1 MVQPKV
7 AVIGSGLAGL
17 SSSIEA
23 LRNGAQVLLIE
34 KMPNCFG
41 NSAKATSGINGIATR
56 YQQAIG
62 VHDSVEKFEMDTLKY
77 GGIAELVQILSRK
90 SNESIEWLSSFG
102 IDLSILSQCGGHS
115 VKRTHREPDRN
126 GKPSPIGWDLVS
138 TLKMELDKVP
148 NFELKTS
155 TTLKDIVLNQNRVTE
170 IIVEHDARQEQVKV
184 DAVILATGGYSN
196 DHSMDSLLKEFAN
209 FQSSLPTTNG
219 PWATG
224 DGVKIGRR
232 LGVDLI
238 DLDKVQVHPTGFL
251 DPSEPSSLQKFLG
264 PEALRAHGGILVNKE
279 GDRFCNELGPRDY
292 VTEKI
297 FQHGSELGGFKTAFL
312 ILNHRMAME
321 FSLPTLAFYRKKN
334 LVHVFQTVEEVSNFI
349 GCSVDNLKSTLR
361 ETGTVGLFGKTII
374 PNVFDSNDEF
384 YCTLY

>member
-1 MVQPKV
+1 MVQPKI

-23 LRNGAQVLLIE
+23 LRNGAKVLLIE

-41 NSAKATSGINGIATR
+41 NSAKATSGINGIDTK
-56 YQQAIG
+56 YQQALG
-62 VHDSVEKFEMDTLKY
+62 VQDSVQQFEVDTLKY

-90 SNESIEWLSSFG
+90 SNDSIEWLSSFG
-102 IDLSILSQCGGHS
+102 IDLSKLSQCGGHS

-138 TLKMELDKVP
+138 TLKKELDNSP
-148 NFELKTS
+148 NVEVRTS
-155 TTLKDIVLNQNRVTE
+155 TTLKDIILHQNRVTD
-170 IIVEHDARQEQVKV
+170 IVVEHDNKNERIQV

-196 DHSMDSLLKEFAN
+196 DHSVDSLLKEFAS

-224 DGVKIGRR
+224 DGIKIGRR

-251 DPSEPSSLQKFLG
+251 DPKDPSSLQKFLG
-264 PEALRAHGGILVNKE
+264 PEALRAHGGILVNKQ
-279 GDRFCNELGPRDY
+279 GLRFCNELGPRDY
-292 VTEKI
+292 VSEKI
-297 FQHGSELGGFKTAFL
+297 FQHGSELGGFKTAYV
-312 ILNHRMAME
+312 IMNQRMAEE
-321 FSLPTLAFYRKKN
+321 FSLPTLSFYQKKN
-334 LVHVFQTVEEVSNFI
+334 LVHQFRSVEEVASFI
-349 GCSVDNLKSTLR
+349 DCDIDNLERTLR
-361 ETGTVGLFGKTII
+361 EAAKVGLFGKTVI
-374 PNVFDSNDEF
+374 PNVFHDDDQI
-384 YCTLY
+384 YCT